1 MATFF
6 HGSSVYFEKFDLSHA
21 LEGDGKAKFGYG
33 IYVAGTYESA
43 AHYAFNKK
51 RPDNKDYYV
60 YTVEV
65 PDFNEDNCLSL
76 LKEQPV
82 AESIVRRAEEKL
94 GELIPAEAKVE
105 AWYHAQQFLAW
116 LKDMRGKDADIDGD
130 FERIDLD
137 NALLDIQTIGPLQD
151 GWYAVLIQFERA
163 EPLNLCVDGGMYVID
178 PNDYQ
183 SYAEFADAYM
193 RLLEQAGRKEENDG

>member
-33 IYVAGTYESA
+33 VYVAGTYESA

-65 PDFNEDNCLSL
+65 PDYNEDNCLSL

-94 GELIPAEAKVE
+94 GESIPAEAKVE
-105 AWYHAQQFLAW
+105 GKFFRKYLANRVTGNTKSVNKMIDKATVEGEMAASAF
-116 LKDMRGKDADIDGD
+116 LKD
-130 FERIDLD
+130 
-137 NALLDIQTIGPLQD
+137 IGVELIRWPHSWSNPEGEMNL
-151 GWYAVLIQFERA
+151 AVLDEARVRIVKIEKV
-163 EPLNLCVDGGMYVID
+163 ELD
-178 PNDYQ
+178 PEKHQ
-183 SYAEFADAYM
+183 LIPGSEKLIKKF
-193 RLLEQAGRKEENDG
+193 

>member
-94 GELIPAEAKVE
+94 GESIPAEAKVE
-105 AWYHAQQFLAW
+105 GKFFRKYLANRVTGNTKSVNKMIDKATVEWEMAASAFLKGIGVELIRW
-116 LKDMRGKDADIDGD
+116 PHDWGKPEG
-130 FERIDLD
+130 EMNL
-137 NALLDIQTIGPLQD
+137 
-151 GWYAVLIQFERA
+151 AVLDDAKVRIVKIEKV
-163 EPLNLCVDGGMYVID
+163 ELD
-178 PNDYQ
+178 PKKHQ
-183 SYAEFADAYM
+183 LVPGSEKLIKKF
-193 RLLEQAGRKEENDG
+193 

>member
-94 GELIPAEAKVE
+94 GESIPAEAKVE
-105 AWYHAQQFLAW
+105 GKFFRKYLANRVTGNTKSVNKMIDKATVEGEMAASAFL
-116 LKDMRGKDADIDGD
+116 KG
-130 FERIDLD
+130 
-137 NALLDIQTIGPLQD
+137 IGVELIRWPHSWSNPEGEMNL
-151 GWYAVLIQFERA
+151 AVLDEAKVRIVKIE
-163 EPLNLCVDGGMYVID
+163 
-178 PNDYQ
+178 
-183 SYAEFADAYM
+183 
-193 RLLEQAGRKEENDG
+193 KEELDPKKHQLVPGSEKLIKKF

>member
-33 IYVAGTYESA
+33 VYVAGTYESA

-65 PDFNEDNCLSL
+65 PDYNEDNCLSL

-94 GELIPAEAKVE
+94 GESIPAEAKVE
-105 AWYHAQQFLAW
+105 GKFFRKYLANRVTGNTKSVNKMIDKATVEREMAASAF
-116 LKDMRGKDADIDGD
+116 LKD
-130 FERIDLD
+130 
-137 NALLDIQTIGPLQD
+137 IGVELIRWPHSWSNPEGEMNL
-151 GWYAVLIQFERA
+151 AVLDEAKVRIVKIEKV
-163 EPLNLCVDGGMYVID
+163 ELD
-178 PNDYQ
+178 PEKHQ
-183 SYAEFADAYM
+183 LIPGSEK
-193 RLLEQAGRKEENDG
+193 LIKKV

>member
-94 GELIPAEAKVE
+94 GESIPAEAKVE
-105 AWYHAQQFLAW
+105 GKFFRKYLANRLTGNTKSVSKMVDKATVEGEMAASAFLKGIGVELIRW
-116 LKDMRGKDADIDGD
+116 PHDWGKPEG
-130 FERIDLD
+130 EMNL
-137 NALLDIQTIGPLQD
+137 
-151 GWYAVLIQFERA
+151 AVLDDAKVRIVKIEKV
-163 EPLNLCVDGGMYVID
+163 ELD
-178 PNDYQ
+178 PKKHQ
-183 SYAEFADAYM
+183 LVPGSEKLIKKF
-193 RLLEQAGRKEENDG
+193 

>member
-1 MATFF
+1 MAISF
-6 HGSSVYFEKFDLSHA
+6 HGSSVLFDSFDLSHA

-33 IYVAGTYESA
+33 VYVAGTYESA

-94 GELIPAEAKVE
+94 GESIPAEAKVE
-105 AWYHAQQFLAW
+105 GKFFRKYLANRMTGKMQSVNKMIDKATVDGEKAASAFL
-116 LKDMRGKDADIDGD
+116 K
-130 FERIDLD
+130 E
-137 NALLDIQTIGPLQD
+137 IGVELIRWPHSWTNPEGEMNL
-151 GWYAVLIQFERA
+151 AVLDEAKARIVKIEKV
-163 EPLNLCVDGGMYVID
+163 ELD
-178 PNDYQ
+178 PVKHQ
-183 SYAEFADAYM
+183 LVPGSEKLIKKF
-193 RLLEQAGRKEENDG
+193 

>member
-65 PDFNEDNCLSL
+65 PDYNEDNCLSL

-94 GELIPAEAKVE
+94 GESIPAEAKVE
-105 AWYHAQQFLAW
+105 GKFFRKYLANRVTGNTKSVNKMIDKATVEGEMAASAFLKGIGVELIRW
-116 LKDMRGKDADIDGD
+116 PHDWGKPEG
-130 FERIDLD
+130 EMNL
-137 NALLDIQTIGPLQD
+137 
-151 GWYAVLIQFERA
+151 AVLDAAKVRIVKIEKV
-163 EPLNLCVDGGMYVID
+163 ELD
-178 PNDYQ
+178 PKKHQ
-183 SYAEFADAYM
+183 LVPGSEK
-193 RLLEQAGRKEENDG
+193 LIK

>member
-105 AWYHAQQFLAW
+105 GKFFRKYLANRVTGNTKSVNKMIDKATVEGEMAASAFLKGIGVELIRW
-116 LKDMRGKDADIDGD
+116 PHDWGKPEG
-130 FERIDLD
+130 EMNL
-137 NALLDIQTIGPLQD
+137 
-151 GWYAVLIQFERA
+151 AVLDAAKVRIVKIEKV
-163 EPLNLCVDGGMYVID
+163 ELD
-178 PNDYQ
+178 PKKHQ
-183 SYAEFADAYM
+183 LVPGSEKLIKKF
-193 RLLEQAGRKEENDG
+193 

>member
-1 MATFF
+1 MAISF
-6 HGSSVYFEKFDLSHA
+6 HGSSVLFDSFDLSHA

-33 IYVAGTYESA
+33 VYVAGTYESA

-94 GELIPAEAKVE
+94 RESIPAEAKVE
-105 AWYHAQQFLAW
+105 GKFFRKYLANRVTGNTKSVNKMIDKATVEGEMAASAFL
-116 LKDMRGKDADIDGD
+116 K
-130 FERIDLD
+130 E
-137 NALLDIQTIGPLQD
+137 IGVELIRWPHSWSNPEGEMNL
-151 GWYAVLIQFERA
+151 AVLDEAKVRIVKIEKV
-163 EPLNLCVDGGMYVID
+163 ELD
-178 PNDYQ
+178 PEKHQ
-183 SYAEFADAYM
+183 LIPGSEKLIKEF
-193 RLLEQAGRKEENDG
+193 

>member
-1 MATFF
+1 MAISF
-6 HGSSVYFEKFDLSHA
+6 HGSSVLFDSFDLSHA

-33 IYVAGTYESA
+33 VYVAGTYESA

-94 GELIPAEAKVE
+94 GESIPAEAKVE
-105 AWYHAQQFLAW
+105 GKFFRKYLANRVTGNTKSVNKMIDKATVEGEMAASAFL
-116 LKDMRGKDADIDGD
+116 K
-130 FERIDLD
+130 E
-137 NALLDIQTIGPLQD
+137 IGVELIRWPHSWSNPEGEMNL
-151 GWYAVLIQFERA
+151 AVLDEAKVRIVKIEKV
-163 EPLNLCVDGGMYVID
+163 ELD
-178 PNDYQ
+178 PEKHQ
-183 SYAEFADAYM
+183 LIPGSEKLIKEF
-193 RLLEQAGRKEENDG
+193 

>member
-94 GELIPAEAKVE
+94 GESIPAEAKVE
-105 AWYHAQQFLAW
+105 GKFFRKYLANRLTGNTKSVSKMVDKATVEGEMAASAFLKGIGVELIRW
-116 LKDMRGKDADIDGD
+116 PHDWGKPEG
-130 FERIDLD
+130 EMNL
-137 NALLDIQTIGPLQD
+137 
-151 GWYAVLIQFERA
+151 AVL
-163 EPLNLCVDGGMYVID
+163 
-178 PNDYQ
+178 
-183 SYAEFADAYM
+183 DAAKV
-193 RLLEQAGRKEENDG
+193 RIVKIEKVELDSKNHQLVPGSEKLIKKF

>member
-1 MATFF
+1 MAISF
-6 HGSSVYFEKFDLSHA
+6 HGSSVLFDSFDLSHA

-33 IYVAGTYESA
+33 VYVAGTYESA

-94 GELIPAEAKVE
+94 RESIPAEAKVE
-105 AWYHAQQFLAW
+105 GKFFRKYLANRVTGNTKSVNKMIDKATVEGEMAASAFL
-116 LKDMRGKDADIDGD
+116 K
-130 FERIDLD
+130 E
-137 NALLDIQTIGPLQD
+137 IGVELIRWPHSWSNPEGEMNL
-151 GWYAVLIQFERA
+151 AVLDEAKVRIVKIEKV
-163 EPLNLCVDGGMYVID
+163 ELD
-178 PNDYQ
+178 PEKHQ
-183 SYAEFADAYM
+183 LIPGSEKLIKKF
-193 RLLEQAGRKEENDG
+193 

>member
-1 MATFF
+1 MAVYF
-6 HGSSVYFEKFDLSHA
+6 HGSSVLFEKFSLEHA

-33 IYVAGTYESA
+33 VYVAGTYESA

-65 PDFNEDNCLSL
+65 PDYNEDNCLSL

-94 GELIPAEAKVE
+94 GESIPAETKVEGKFFRKYLANRVTGNTKSVNKMIDKATVEGEMAASAFLKDIGVELIRWPHSWSNPEGEMNLAVLDEAKV
-105 AWYHAQQFLAW
+105 
-116 LKDMRGKDADIDGD
+116 
-130 FERIDLD
+130 RIVKIEKVELD
-137 NALLDIQTIGPLQD
+137 PEKHQ
-151 GWYAVLIQFERA
+151 LIPGSEKLIKKF
-163 EPLNLCVDGGMYVID
+163 
-178 PNDYQ
+178 
-183 SYAEFADAYM
+183 
-193 RLLEQAGRKEENDG
+193 

>member
-1 MATFF
+1 MAISF
-6 HGSSVYFEKFDLSHA
+6 HGSSVLFDSFDLSHA

-33 IYVAGTYESA
+33 VYVAGTYESA

-65 PDFNEDNCLSL
+65 PDYNEDNCLSL

-94 GELIPAEAKVE
+94 GEAIPAEAKVE
-105 AWYHAQQFLAW
+105 GKFFRKYLANRLTGKTQSVSKMIDKATVDGEMAASAFL
-116 LKDMRGKDADIDGD
+116 K
-130 FERIDLD
+130 E
-137 NALLDIQTIGPLQD
+137 IGVELIRWPHSWSNPEGEMNL
-151 GWYAVLIQFERA
+151 AVLDEAKVRIVKIEKV
-163 EPLNLCVDGGMYVID
+163 ELD
-178 PNDYQ
+178 PEKHQ
-183 SYAEFADAYM
+183 LVPGSEKLIKKF
-193 RLLEQAGRKEENDG
+193 

>member
-33 IYVAGTYESA
+33 VYVAGTYESA

-105 AWYHAQQFLAW
+105 GKFFRKYLANRVTGNTKSVNKMIDKATVEGEMAASAFLKGIGVELIRW
-116 LKDMRGKDADIDGD
+116 PHDWGKPEG
-130 FERIDLD
+130 EMNL
-137 NALLDIQTIGPLQD
+137 
-151 GWYAVLIQFERA
+151 AVLDDAKVRIVKIEKV
-163 EPLNLCVDGGMYVID
+163 ELD
-178 PNDYQ
+178 PKKHQ
-183 SYAEFADAYM
+183 LVPGSEKLIKKF
-193 RLLEQAGRKEENDG
+193 